1 VKVSD
6 IPQKANNSLAK
17 IRLEHSEECLKAAET
32 LLNNSDYKG
41 VANRSYYAIFHA
53 LRAVLVF
60 DNFDSKKHSGIISTF
75 NKLYIKTGKFDK
87 DISRI
92 ISSAFDIR
100 TDSDYNDFFIIS
112 KDSVIN
118 QINEARKVVE
128 TIKAFLN
135 L

>member
-1 VKVSD
+1 M
-6 IPQKANNSLAK
+6 PLNHNNSLAK
-17 IRLEHSEECLKAAET
+17 IRLEHSEECLKSAET
-32 LLNNSDYKG
+32 LLNDSDYKG
-41 VANRSYYAIFHA
+41 AANRSYYAIFHA

-87 DISRI
+87 EISRI
-92 ISSAFDIR
+92 ISSAFDVR

-118 QINEARKVVE
+118 QINEAKKVIE
-128 TIKAFLN
+128 TIKAYLN

>member
-1 VKVSD
+1 MPPNS
-6 IPQKANNSLAK
+6 NNSLAK

-41 VANRSYYAIFHA
+41 AANRSYYAIFHA

-87 DISRI
+87 EISRI
-92 ISSAFDIR
+92 ISSAFDVR

>member
-1 VKVSD
+1 M
-6 IPQKANNSLAK
+6 PLNHNNSLAK
-17 IRLEHSEECLKAAET
+17 IRLEHSEECLKSAET
-32 LLNNSDYKG
+32 LLNDSDYKG
-41 VANRSYYAIFHA
+41 AANRSYYAIFHA

-87 DISRI
+87 EISRI
-92 ISSAFDIR
+92 ISSAFDVR

-118 QINEARKVVE
+118 QINEARKVIE
-128 TIKAFLN
+128 TIKAYLN